1 MSTTAQLHD
10 DVARYRGALLALD
23 PGMPREQW
31 VRAAMAAKA
40 AGIAFSDFDDWS
52 ALAANYD
59 ARDAA
64 STWKSVRADG
74 GIGPGTLIA
83 MAREAGWR
91 DDDKRQKPTRAQIE
105 QRQAEQAERQAA
117 VDAEEAEQHAQAAE
131 HAARL
136 WGAAAPATEHPYL
149 TRKGVKAHGLRVGK
163 WERVDEE
170 TGEVI
175 VTTDRALLIPML
187 DSKRQL
193 HSLQAIHPEASSKK
207 LYLKGGAKRGNF
219 HPIGKPQQDALGR
232 TVFMLGEG
240 YATCASAHECTGHIA
255 LVCFDTS
262 NLLPVAQALRA
273 KQPNAVILFLVDND
287 METEGNPGVT
297 AAHKAAEAVGGVVA
311 VPALAGMP
319 EKSVDYNDLHAIEGT
334 AVVAACIED
343 ALDVKRV
350 VLTPT
355 HEEALG
361 AAHASQCMARLGA
374 EVATLEGRTSNAC
387 VPRELFVAYDGNIE
401 RAAALVRKLF
411 PSTSL
416 IILAAPGDEAEA
428 QRVAQLSGA
437 EVELPVS
444 VGRWM
449 GWGEYF
455 IDLLFSMIDARAEEP
470 DQAPALAA
478 RGEAAEASA
487 RDEERRRH
495 QQEENARIQEEDGAM
510 IPAKLTIDEML
521 ERCVWLAEGEVVAY
535 VTPNRSQFLT
545 YKEFRSLTA
554 ESVTFLDA
562 GKKKRAGDG
571 EEAEGEKKPVL
582 TAKLWQSDMRRKGA
596 MTRTFKAGAGVICA
610 DPEGDRAVNL
620 WRPIIRW
627 PAKTG
632 IDLFLDH
639 VAYLFEDEA
648 ERCAFLD
655 WLAHLEQQPGVL
667 PHYGWLHIASHT
679 GCGRNWLASVLSRV
693 WRGYVAPN
701 VDLPALLDSQ
711 YNGSIARRV
720 LAIVDEIQE
729 GGSGNRRHTN
739 RLTGLLNAETRL
751 INPKFGRQFQE
762 FNSCR
767 WLVFSNHTNAL
778 PIDNTDRR
786 WRVVAHEKAPRPAG
800 DYEQLYAALDNPE
813 FINAVGVFLR
823 ERDISGFKPGER
835 PPLSAAKAAVIEASK
850 PMQTSLAEDLRDHWP
865 ADIILNDHVAEILA
879 DHPDADYTPAMRR
892 AMEEIGA
899 VAIEQQ
905 LKINGRAQ
913 RGWILRNTESWR
925 SASKGAQRQETYR
938 AGVSSLRPASAVF
951 ADAMDDEPPI

>member
-1 MSTTAQLHD
+1 MC
-10 DVARYRGALLALD
+10 R
-23 PGMPREQW
+23 PG
-31 VRAAMAAKA
+31 
-40 AGIAFSDFDDWS
+40 
-52 ALAANYD
+52 
-59 ARDAA
+59 
-64 STWKSVRADG
+64 
-74 GIGPGTLIA
+74 
-83 MAREAGWR
+83 
-91 DDDKRQKPTRAQIE
+91 
-105 QRQAEQAERQAA
+105 
-117 VDAEEAEQHAQAAE
+117 
-131 HAARL
+131 
-136 WGAAAPATEHPYL
+136 
-149 TRKGVKAHGLRVGK
+149 
-163 WERVDEE
+163 
-170 TGEVI
+170 
-175 VTTDRALLIPML
+175 
-187 DSKRQL
+187 
-193 HSLQAIHPEASSKK
+193 
-207 LYLKGGAKRGNF
+207 
-219 HPIGKPQQDALGR
+219 
-232 TVFMLGEG
+232 
-240 YATCASAHECTGHIA
+240 
-255 LVCFDTS
+255 
-262 NLLPVAQALRA
+262 
-273 KQPNAVILFLVDND
+273 
-287 METEGNPGVT
+287 
-297 AAHKAAEAVGGVVA
+297 
-311 VPALAGMP
+311 
-319 EKSVDYNDLHAIEGT
+319 
-334 AVVAACIED
+334 
-343 ALDVKRV
+343 
-350 VLTPT
+350 
-355 HEEALG
+355 
-361 AAHASQCMARLGA
+361 
-374 EVATLEGRTSNAC
+374 
-387 VPRELFVAYDGNIE
+387 
-401 RAAALVRKLF
+401 
-411 PSTSL
+411 
-416 IILAAPGDEAEA
+416 
-428 QRVAQLSGA
+428 
-437 EVELPVS
+437 
-444 VGRWM
+444 
-449 GWGEYF
+449 
-455 IDLLFSMIDARAEEP
+455 
-470 DQAPALAA
+470 
-478 RGEAAEASA
+478 
-487 RDEERRRH
+487 
-495 QQEENARIQEEDGAM
+495 
-510 IPAKLTIDEML
+510 
-521 ERCVWLAEGEVVAY
+521 
-535 VTPNRSQFLT
+535 
-545 YKEFRSLTA
+545 
-554 ESVTFLDA
+554 
-562 GKKKRAGDG
+562 
-571 EEAEGEKKPVL
+571 
-582 TAKLWQSDMRRKGA
+582 
-596 MTRTFKAGAGVICA
+596 
-610 DPEGDRAVNL
+610 GDRAVNL